1 MAHILVI
8 RFSAL
13 GDVAMTIPVL
23 YSVGK
28 QYPMHEFTILSKEN
42 MSPLFENMPANVHF
56 RGVNLENYKGMV
68 GLNSLFYELYRE
80 GYDAVADL
88 HDVIRTMF
96 IRMAFKLKDKPVA
109 SIEKSRIAK
118 RALARKNNKIKTQLK
133 GSIQRYINVFDN
145 LGYPIHLDFQSIFNK
160 TVPDLPEDVRSL
172 TGSHEGMRW
181 IGVAP
186 FARHKGKIYP
196 SELME
201 KVLEAL
207 NTQDNIR
214 IFLFGFGRT
223 EGQWCKKCE
232 SQMKNVTSLV
242 SKFDLKK
249 ELILMSHLDVMLSMD
264 SANMHLAFL
273 THTPVVSVWGA
284 THPYAGFSGLQVE
297 GSEIVQVPLDCRPCS
312 IYGNKPCYKDN
323 YECMYNIQPKTI
335 VSAVMNVCKKNEQ

>member
-13 GDVAMTIPVL
+13 GDVAMTVPVL

-42 MSPLFENMPANVHF
+42 MAPLFGNMPANVHF
-56 RGVNLENYKGMV
+56 RGVNLEKYKGMV
-68 GLNSLFYELYRE
+68 GLNNLFYELYKE
-80 GYDAVADL
+80 DYDAVADL

-109 SIEKSRIAK
+109 SIEKSRMAK

-133 GSIQRYINVFDN
+133 GSIQRYVKVFDN
-145 LGYPIHLDFQSIFNK
+145 LGYPVNLDFHSIFGD
-160 TVPDLPEDVRSL
+160 TLPDLPEDLKAS
-172 TGSHEGMRW
+172 TGLHEGMHW
-181 IGVAP
+181 MGVAP

-196 SELME
+196 LEQME
-201 KVLEAL
+201 KVLEIL
-207 NTQDNIR
+207 NAQDNVR
-214 IFLFGFGRT
+214 IFLFGSGRT
-223 EGQWCKKCE
+223 EGQWCRNCE
-232 SQMKNVTSLV
+232 AQMKNVTSLV
-242 SKFDLKK
+242 SRFELKK

-273 THTPVVSVWGA
+273 THTPVVSIWGA

-297 GSEIVQVPLDCRPCS
+297 GSEIVQVPMDCRPCS
-312 IYGNKPCYKDN
+312 IYGNKPCYKGN
-323 YECMYNIQPKTI
+323 YECMYNIQPQDIAAT
-335 VSAVMNVCKKNEQ
+335 VMNVCKKNE